1 VTTHSTQQV
10 HSGDV
15 ETRYSGK
22 MTAQEEARYRAM
34 AEFLG
39 TFPTL
44 SGPPPADLSELGD
57 GVAMFE
63 ALSEM

>member
-1 VTTHSTQQV
+1 M
-10 HSGDV
+10 
-15 ETRYSGK
+15 ETCYSGK

>member
-1 VTTHSTQQV
+1 MS
-10 HSGDV
+10 SDDD
-15 ETRYSGK
+15 
-22 MTAQEEARYRAM
+22 ARYEAM
-34 AEFLG
+34 TEFLG

-44 SGPPPADLSELGD
+44 SGPPPAHLSELGD